1 MARYLFWAPGARDRG
16 MTERRTQSGAVFT
29 CG

>member
-1 MARYLFWAPGARDRG
+1 MARYLFWALGVRGQG